1 MTRQMERDMLILVT
15 INLQQLKLH
24 IILTLILLTFQVLK
38 SNPRTSQIQITSF
51 LKKKYGH
58 TQQTAK
64 PIISLTCILL

>member
-1 MTRQMERDMLILVT
+1 MTRQMERDILIVT
-15 INLQQLKLH
+15 INPQLLKLH

-58 TQQTAK
+58 TQQMAK
-64 PIISLTCILL
+64 PIISQTCIW